1 MQSVKKLLFLL
12 TPQEQKSAVL
22 LLFLTLMMAVIDTIG
37 VASILPFIAVLTN
50 PDLVETN
57 FFLKSIFNALKI
69 FGVENNNQFIFV
81 LGLMVFLTLI
91 FSLTFKAITSYA
103 QVRFIQMRE
112 YSIGKRLIEGYLN
125 QPYSWFLNRNS
136 SDVGKNILSEVTY
149 LISNGMN
156 PLIDLIAKS
165 LVTISIVVLLIFINP
180 SLALIVSIT
189 LGGAYGII
197 FYFVRRYLNQIG
209 KKRLKNN
216 NLRFMVIKEAFG
228 ATKEVKVGG
237 LEKIFIKHFSDS
249 AKTYAQ
255 TESSATIVG
264 QLPSFILE
272 AVAFGGILLIIL
284 FMMSENGN
292 FNSVLPILSLYVFA
306 GYRLMP
312 ALQRI
317 YRSFTQL
324 SFINYSLNKLYVDLK
339 NLEPLNLN
347 EDSGV
352 LSLKKSIELKNIYYN
367 YPNVTRT
374 ALKNI
379 NISISAKSTVGLVG
393 TTGSGKTTL
402 VDIILGLLEHQKGT
416 LEVDGCTIIK
426 KNTRAWQRTIGYVP
440 QNIFLID
447 NSVSAN
453 IAFGIDSKNI
463 DQKTVEK
470 VSKIANL
477 HEFVENEL
485 PEGYQTIIGENGIRL
500 SGGQRQRIGI
510 ARALYHNPKILI
522 MDEATSALDNQ
533 TEKAVMSAVTNFDK
547 DITLILIA
555 HRLSTV
561 KKCDNIFFLKN
572 GELEAEGTFDE
583 LIKSNKSF
591 SDMAMISR

>member
-1 MQSVKKLLFLL
+1 MQFVKKLLFLL
-12 TPQEQKSAVL
+12 TPKEQKSAML

-37 VASILPFIAVLTN
+37 VASILPFITVLSN

-57 FFLKSIFNALKI
+57 FFLKSTFKALKI
-69 FGVENNNQFIFV
+69 FGVENNNQFLFV
-81 LGLMVFLTLI
+81 LGLIVFLTLI
-91 FSLTFKAITSYA
+91 FSLTFKAITTYA
-103 QVRFIQMRE
+103 QIRFINMRQ

-125 QPYSWFLNRNS
+125 QPYSWFLSRNS
-136 SDVGKNILSEVTY
+136 SDVGKNILSEVTH
-149 LISNGMN
+149 LVSNGLN

-165 LVTISIVVLLIFINP
+165 LVAISIVVLLIFFNP
-180 SLALIVSIT
+180 KLAFIVSIA
-189 LGGAYGII
+189 LSGVYGII
-197 FYFVRRYLNQIG
+197 FYLIRRYLNQIG
-209 KKRLKNN
+209 EKRLKNN
-216 NLRFMVIKEAFG
+216 NLRFMAIKEAFG
-228 ATKEVKVGG
+228 AIKDVKVGG
-237 LEKIFIKHFSDS
+237 LEKIFIKQFSDS

-255 TESSATIVG
+255 TESSALIIG

-272 AVAFGGILLIIL
+272 AIAFGGMLLIVL
-284 FMMSENGN
+284 FMMSETGN
-292 FNSVLPILSLYVFA
+292 FNNVLPILSLYAFA

-339 NLEPLNLN
+339 NIKPLNLN
-347 EDSGV
+347 EDNRV
-352 LSLKKSIELKNIYYN
+352 LSLKKSIELKNINYN
-367 YPNVTRT
+367 YPNTSRT

-379 NISISAKSTVGLVG
+379 NLSIPSKSTIGLVG
-393 TTGSGKTTL
+393 ATGSGKTTL
-402 VDIILGLLEHQKGT
+402 VDIILRLLEPQRGT
-416 LEVDGCTIIK
+416 LEVDGYTIVK
-426 KNTRAWQRTIGYVP
+426 KNTRAWQRNIGYVP

-447 NSVSAN
+447 NSVAAN
-453 IAFGIDSKNI
+453 IAYGVDPKNI
-463 DQKTVEK
+463 EQKTVEK

-485 PEGYQTIIGENGIRL
+485 PERYQTIIGENGVRL

-561 KKCDNIFFLKN
+561 KKCDHIFFLKN